1 MYDMKLR
8 DKCEQGSRRSWR
20 GKTGSGQDHTSL
32 AMFMKCSKSE
42 PHLCITPLLCELT
55 FLWTKC
61 KHHCVSLLQSITLIK
76 NKNKVDKRTTELAS
90 APKTSKREQG
100 EWSKLISGSTRL
112 PSLMINS
119 RRKVQ
124 LMPMCLVNYFMK
136 ILSK

>member
-1 MYDMKLR
+1 MKLR
-8 DKCEQGSRRSWR
+8 EKCEQGSRRSWR

-32 AMFMKCSKSE
+32 ATCMKCSKFE
-42 PHLCITPLLCELT
+42 THLCITPILCELT

-90 APKTSKREQG
+90 ALKTSKREQR
-100 EWSKLISGSTRL
+100 ERSKLISGFTRL
-112 PSLMINS
+112 PSLMTNS